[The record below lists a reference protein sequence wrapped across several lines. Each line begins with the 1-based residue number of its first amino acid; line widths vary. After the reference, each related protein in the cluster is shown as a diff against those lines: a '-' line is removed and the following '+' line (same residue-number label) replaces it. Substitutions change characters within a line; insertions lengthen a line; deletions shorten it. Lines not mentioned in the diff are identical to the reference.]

1 MTWANTMV
9 SVWLA
14 AFLLTA
20 APRLQLSDVE
30 SCVDRVE
37 LERELQARLPDDGGP
52 TSLVVRRAD
61 AESVI
66 VELADEGGR
75 PLLTRTLPGRPA
87 DCAELPRA
95 IAQVVERRLRALAD
109 EAAEREGE
117 AVPETPMAVVAPP
130 ADHPRFSE
138 PPATKEAL
146 GLSVRAEAG
155 AAFGVL
161 PLGGDG
167 RINVEAAF
175 GPRRGPFLGAF
186 GSLRLDPPVTI
197 GDGAALAGT
206 GLVGGVF
213 GYALDAGPVIVAPV
227 VGSGGGVTVAYG
239 FGFERAQAPVFP
251 MALGLALVRVETPEG
266 LTAGVG
272 LEVPFVHISLSETGG
287 AGGVE
292 LPSARLFATV
302 GVRLPPV
309 DLTDGS
315 KPLRE

>member
-1 MTWANTMV
+1 MV

-20 APRLQLSDVE
+20 VPRLQLSDVE

-37 LERELQARLPDDGGP
+37 LERELQARLPDEGGL
-52 TSLVVRRAD
+52 TSLTVRRGAD
-61 AESVI
+61 AGSV
-66 VELADEGGR
+66 VVDLVDEGGR
-75 PLLTRTLPGRPA
+75 PFLSRTLPGRPA

-109 EAAEREGE
+109 EAAEREVE
-117 AVPETPMAVVAPP
+117 AVPEAPAAPVPPRDPRSPTDPAVPEAP
-130 ADHPRFSE
+130 
-138 PPATKEAL
+138 L
-146 GLSVRAEAG
+146 GLSLRAEAG
-155 AAFGVL
+155 AALGVL
-161 PLGGDG
+161 PLGGDA

-175 GPRRGPFLGAF
+175 GSRRGPFLGAF

-206 GLVGGVF
+206 GLAGGVF
-213 GYALDAGPVIVAPV
+213 GYAFDVRPIVVAPV
-227 VGSGGGVTVAYG
+227 VGAGGGLTVAHG

-251 MALGLALVRVETPEG
+251 MGVGLALLRVETPEG
-266 LTAGVG
+266 LTASVG

-315 KPLRE
+315 KPNRE